1 MPAAVACVFDAYG
14 TLLDVDAALAAESA
28 ALGRER
34 AVELSALWR
43 RKQLEYSWLRS
54 LMRRHAD
61 FWQVTQ
67 DSLDFALQALNL
79 EDAALRSRLLAAYRQ
94 LAPYPEVPAML
105 RALQRHGVRTAILSN
120 GSPDML
126 RDAVQ
131 AAGIA
136 DLLDEVLSVEEVGVF
151 KPAPEVY
158 RLATTR
164 LGLAAPDIVF
174 LSSNGWDVHGAAS
187 FGFRTVWVNRMRAPD
202 ERLPGEPV
210 RAIAGLDELPGFL
223 GLATDDAVTGA

>member
-1 MPAAVACVFDAYG
+1 MPTAVACVFDAYG
-14 TLLDVDAALAAESA
+14 TLLDVSTALAAETT

-34 AVELSALWR
+34 AAELSALWR

-67 DSLDFALQALNL
+67 DGLDHALEALGIAD
-79 EDAALRSRLLAAYRQ
+79 EGLRERLLAAYRR
-94 LAPYPEVPAML
+94 LAPYPEVP
-105 RALQRHGVRTAILSN
+105 GVLATLKRQGVPTAILSN

-126 RDAVQ
+126 HDAVE

-136 DLLDEVLSVEEVGVF
+136 PLLDHILSVEEVGTF
-151 KPAPEVY
+151 KPAPEAY
-158 RLATTR
+158 RPATIR
-164 LGLAAPDIVF
+164 LGLAAKDIVF

-187 FGFRTVWVNRMRAPD
+187 FGFRTLWVNRAETPA
-202 ERLPGEPV
+202 ERLPGKPV
-210 RAIAGLDELPGFL
+210 RAIADLAELPGFL
-223 GLATDDAVTGA
+223 GLAPDDAGTRA

>member
-1 MPAAVACVFDAYG
+1 MPAAVACVFDVYG
-14 TLLDVDAALAAESA
+14 TLLDVNAALSAASA
-28 ALGRER
+28 ALGAER
-34 AVELSALWR
+34 AAELSALWR

-61 FWQVTQ
+61 FWQITQ
-67 DSLDFALQALNL
+67 DGLDFALQALDL
-79 EDAALRSRLLAAYRQ
+79 EDAALRSRLLEAYRR
-94 LAPYPEVPAML
+94 LAPYPEVPAVL
-105 RALQRHGVRTAILSN
+105 RALQRHRVRTAILSN
-120 GSPDML
+120 GSPGML
-126 RDAVQ
+126 RDAVR

-136 DLLDEVLSVEEVGVF
+136 DLLDEVLSAEEVGVF

-164 LGLAAPDIVF
+164 LGLAASDIVF

-187 FGFRTVWVNRMRAPD
+187 FGFRTVWVSRTQAPD
-202 ERLPGEPV
+202 ERLPGEAV
-210 RAIAGLDELPGFL
+210 RAIAGLDGLPGFL